1 MFIALDPSLEAK
13 VLLKNTIKKLDALL
27 DTGIKWVDFSG
38 IHLTLK
44 FLGNIPSK
52 DKYPLLECIKSAS
65 SQFSET
71 PFSLTL
77 GQLGVFPKPSEPS
90 VIWAGVSGD
99 LGKLQTL
106 HDLVQTEIDSIG
118 YPTDKRAY
126 NPHMTIGRVRR
137 NIRQPT
143 LDYIGKTILET
154 SIPESK
160 PWTVSHIH
168 IMESSLSPEGAKYS
182 SIARAAIRP

>member
-1 MFIALDPSLEAK
+1 VFISLDPSLEAK
-13 VLLKNTIKKLDALL
+13 VVLKNTITKLDTFL

-52 DKYPLLECIKSAS
+52 DKYPLLECVKSAS
-65 SQFSET
+65 QQFSET
-71 PFSLTL
+71 PFSLSL

-99 LGKLQTL
+99 LDKLHGL
-106 HDLVQTEIDSIG
+106 HGLVQTAIDSIG
-118 YPTDKRAY
+118 YPADKRAY

-137 NIRQPT
+137 NIRQPI

-160 PWTVSHIH
+160 SWIVSHIH

-182 SIARAAIRP
+182 SIARAVIRA